1 MVIAAEHQCLTR
13 RGVRQPGAR
22 TVTSA
27 VRGAF
32 PGTVH
37 LAETMSLGYGH
48 R

>member
-1 MVIAAEHQCLTR
+1 MVIEAEHQCLTR

-27 VRGAF
+27 VRGAL
-32 PGTVH
+32 PDTVH
-37 LAETMSLGYGH
+37 RAETMSLGYGH